1 MHRTPQGNCIRWA
14 PGHLPA
20 QRKAMLIY
28 RCNRIRGQ
36 SAQEDA
42 MAKGQTRT
50 TKEKKKPKADG
61 NKVKQVS
68 AYKAQQSGGK
78 K

>member
-1 MHRTPQGNCIRWA
+1 
-14 PGHLPA
+14 
-20 QRKAMLIY
+20 
-28 RCNRIRGQ
+28 
-36 SAQEDA
+36 

-61 NKVKQVS
+61 NKVKPVS
-68 AYKAQQSGGK
+68 AYKAQQSQGGK